1 MGRQKPFLPL
11 WHTRVGFVLGLA
23 LLIGSG
29 LNATPWVGR
38 AFGQEVAPS
47 PVPEEVLD
55 PPALVHLP
63 VERNCIEKPEAER
76 KACEKELFVFEMG
89 CMNHCWDTC
98 RGSPSRSNS
107 SCYPLCME
115 SCRRNGFIEGPSE
128 IGLQESCPPIQG
140 LLGQL
145 KAATE
150 FQLCGLPCRIDPS
163 KGLVMNTPQGL
174 VCTMNP
180 AGKDPLGRQCLSIV
194 CQKKF

>member
-1 MGRQKPFLPL
+1 
-11 WHTRVGFVLGLA
+11 VGFVLGLA

-38 AFGQEVAPS
+38 AFGQEGAPS
-47 PVPEEVLD
+47 PVPEAVLD

-63 VERNCIEKPEAER
+63 AERNCIERPEAEQ
-76 KACEKELFVFEMG
+76 KTCEKELFIFEMG

-98 RGSPSRSNS
+98 RGSAGPSN

-115 SCRRNGFIEGPSE
+115 SCRRNGFIEGPLE
-128 IGLQESCPPIQG
+128 IGLQASCPPLQG

-163 KGLVMNTPQGL
+163 KGLVMNTAQGF
-174 VCTMNP
+174 VCTVTP

>member
-1 MGRQKPFLPL
+1 MGHKKPFLRL
-11 WHTRVGFVLGLA
+11 WPARAALTLSLA
-23 LLIGSG
+23 LLIGSA
-29 LNATPWVGR
+29 LSATPWVDS
-38 AFGQEVAPS
+38 AFAQEVAPS
-47 PVPEEVLD
+47 PATEEALD
-55 PPALVHLP
+55 PPALVRLP
-63 VERNCIEKPEAER
+63 ADRNCIERPEAER

-89 CMNHCWDTC
+89 CMNHCWNTC
-98 RGSPSRSNS
+98 RGSTGRSNS

-128 IGLQESCPPIQG
+128 IGLQESCPPLQG

-174 VCTMNP
+174 VCTMTP
-180 AGKDPLGRQCLSIV
+180 AGRDPLGRPCFSIA

>member
-1 MGRQKPFLPL
+1 MGHKKLFLSL
-11 WHTRVGFVLGLA
+11 WPTQAGFVLCLA
-23 LLIGSG
+23 LLIGST
-29 LNATPWVGR
+29 LSAMPCVSC
-38 AFGQEVAPS
+38 AYGQEVPPS
-47 PVPEEVLD
+47 PHTEEALD
-55 PPALVHLP
+55 PPALVRLP
-63 VERNCIEKPEAER
+63 ADRNCIEKPEVER
-76 KACEKELFVFEMG
+76 KACEKELVVFELG

-115 SCRRNGFIEGPSE
+115 SCRKNGFIEGPSE
-128 IGLQESCPPIQG
+128 IGLQESCPPLQG

-163 KGLVMNTPQGL
+163 KGLVMNTPHGF
-174 VCTMNP
+174 VCTITP
-180 AGKDPLGRQCLSIV
+180 AGKDPLGRQCLSFV